1 MIFRIIKP
9 LENVYVRIGYFNI
22 TYGNVA
28 GLILLVLNVIRLI
41 LTYFCTYDLSK
52 EFDLKVHESQ
62 PKEFTTTDT
71 ASSETFVAFS
81 VEGIIIFR
89 YHPTT
94 HPADYTGFINIFIGR
109 ALRLVT

>member
-1 MIFRIIKP
+1 MLLNIIRIV
-9 LENVYVRIGYFNI
+9 LVYFYSNYV
-22 TYGNVA
+22 
-28 GLILLVLNVIRLI
+28 
-41 LTYFCTYDLSK
+41 SK

-94 HPADYTGFINIFIGR
+94 HPADYIGFINIFSGR
-109 ALRLVT
+109 ALRLVI

>member
-1 MIFRIIKP
+1 MMVNIIRIV
-9 LENVYVRIGYFNI
+9 LVHFYSNYV
-22 TYGNVA
+22 
-28 GLILLVLNVIRLI
+28 
-41 LTYFCTYDLSK
+41 SK

-94 HPADYTGFINIFIGR
+94 HPADYTGFINIFLGMHYDLLLKVCFKIPQITLG
-109 ALRLVT
+109 

>member
-1 MIFRIIKP
+1 MLLNIIRIV
-9 LENVYVRIGYFNI
+9 LVYFYPN
-22 TYGNVA
+22 Y
-28 GLILLVLNVIRLI
+28 
-41 LTYFCTYDLSK
+41 LSK